1 MQDYEFEWDDDKAA
15 ANLRDHGISFEVARN
30 AFDDIFG
37 VEFEDCRER
46 YGEERHVVLGM
57 VQQRLLAVT
66 YTLRGDRVRIISAR
80 HAEPFERR
88 LYHEKNRET

>member
-37 VEFEDCRER
+37 VEFEDRRER
-46 YGEERHVVLGM
+46 
-57 VQQRLLAVT
+57 
-66 YTLRGDRVRIISAR
+66 
-80 HAEPFERR
+80 
-88 LYHEKNRET
+88 